1 MARGMERDDLP
12 IAARDEQRVG
22 WIDRKAVPDH
32 LLREYR
38 VGHAFER
45 PDLAAQRRQDLQ
57 LSHRASSLF
66 DYHQDSSCTPNAPL
80 VYSIRVRANGPSSNR
95 GPAKPART
103 GRT

>member
-38 VGHAFER
+38 VGTR
-45 PDLAAQRRQDLQ
+45 
-57 LSHRASSLF
+57 SSG
-66 DYHQDSSCTPNAPL
+66 QISPL
-80 VYSIRVRANGPSSNR
+80 NGDRIFS
-95 GPAKPART
+95 
-103 GRT
+103 